1 MCAGGCGFL
10 GFGLLEVVGEF
21 LILVSIVDREFEFAF
36 FGPEDD
42 GLTFHAADHV
52 EGRLGLATQRQLQ
65 EVFFNPGFDGFA
77 QLRGDFEEAVGGAK
91 TFDALVRPL
100 VIIVF
105 DPEADAFS
113 R

>member
-1 MCAGGCGFL
+1 ML
-10 GFGLLEVVGEF
+10 VEVINKF
-21 LILVSIVDREFEFAF
+21 FFTLVIGDTEFEFAF

-52 EGRLGLATQRQLQ
+52 EGGFGLAAQGDLQ
-65 EVFFNPGFDGFA
+65 QVLLDPCFDGFA
-77 QLRGDFEEAVGGAK
+77 QLGGDFEEAVGGAK

-100 VIIVF
+100 VIIIF